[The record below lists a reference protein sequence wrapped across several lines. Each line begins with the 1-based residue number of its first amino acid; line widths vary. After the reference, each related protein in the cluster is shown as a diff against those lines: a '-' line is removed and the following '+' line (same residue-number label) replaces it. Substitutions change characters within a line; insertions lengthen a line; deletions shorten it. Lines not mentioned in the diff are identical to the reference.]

1 MDRETERDIWA
12 IHDRRLSEQDNKI
25 HDTQTSIKSVEH
37 EIHQLIERINMG
49 VSPTQNK
56 ILEKQATIELVINN
70 LDHKLDLSL
79 KDINDEIEKRMGEFI
94 LVQHEQGESINML
107 KKIFIF
113 GIVIGVVAAG
123 VKSTIDHFTSEQPI
137 QKTRVR

>member
-1 MDRETERDIWA
+1 
-12 IHDRRLSEQDNKI
+12 
-25 HDTQTSIKSVEH
+25 
-37 EIHQLIERINMG
+37 MG
-49 VSPTQNK
+49 VSQTQNK

-123 VKSTIDHFTSEQPI
+123 GKSKIYHFSSEETI
-137 QKTRVR
+137 QKTRVRLMKKKFEPLFFFLIFSGIEPF